1 MQAGD
6 KEHGAAQDLVSAA
19 VSLGRGD
26 SEENREAKDNRGES
40 HPAVKEESD
49 GPGEENELEHQSGQQ
64 TDAVSKEQ
72 RKGHELGQ
80 QQQVRRQGSAIAT
93 KGV

>member
-1 MQAGD
+1 MQAGG

-26 SEENREAKDNRGES
+26 SEENGEAQDNRGES
-40 HPAVKEESD
+40 DPAVEQKSD
-49 GPGEENELEHQSGQQ
+49 GPGEENELEYQSGQQ

-72 RKGHELGQ
+72 RKGDELGQ

-93 KGV
+93 KRV